1 MEQNPHEDNRSRSL
15 ERAPVGA
22 PLALPEST
30 IPAGQGPGR
39 YAEQGNGQEPE
50 VGLLE
55 YWRILRRRKG
65 TVLAIAC
72 AGLLA
77 GFLVTLPQTP
87 VYQARTSIEIQD
99 LNQDFMNMRQVSPV
113 SESSTYTALSDIQ
126 TQIKILQSDT
136 LAERTIAK
144 VRPTLTDV
152 SKAPPLR
159 ANIIRSMFNLPAPSA
174 ADLQNAQLKALP
186 GGMKVRA
193 AGQTRIIEILVD
205 STDPKLAAAFANT
218 LCNEFIVQNME
229 ARWQMSQ
236 RTGDWLSRQL
246 DDMRIKLERSDD
258 ALQSYARQAGLMFTS
273 GSDNSG
279 NNNGGSVS
287 EQKLRQL
294 QEELSK
300 AQADRMTQE
309 SRYELTRNAAP
320 ETLPDVLNDSNM
332 REFQS
337 KLTDLERQKAQLT
350 SVFKP
355 EYTKVRQIQ
364 AQITT
369 IEAALASSRNDVL
382 GRVKND
388 FDAASRRERLL
399 AAAYNTQVQL
409 VTQESQKAIQY
420 NILKREVE
428 SNRQLYEAMLQRVK
442 ESGIASAMKAS
453 NVRVVDEAKAPK
465 KPYSPSLP
473 MNAGL
478 GLLAGAFLGMAFVVM
493 RERAD
498 KTLQQPGEVALWLEV
513 PELGVIPSANAAR
526 HRLYYYSPSKDGGE
540 KNRKALTAGGDDKT
554 AGSSVEL
561 ITMSERPSMTAEAFR
576 VVLTSILFSGEN
588 GSRPRAVVVTSPG
601 PGEGK
606 TTVATNLAISMA
618 EIGRRVLL
626 VDADLRR
633 PRIHTLF
640 KLPNEAGLTTLLQ
653 STNLENADIASLI
666 HPTPVASLFAMPSGP
681 STSAAANLLFS
692 PVMRLLLQRF
702 RNEFDMVIVD
712 TPPSLQMP
720 DARVVAREA
729 DAVVL
734 VFRSGR
740 TTRDAALA
748 TAQRFA
754 EDKTRILGTILN
766 DWNPSTAPNG
776 YYGYYK
782 GYYAG
787 KYKGY

>member
-1 MEQNPHEDNRSRSL
+1 MEHDAHEDKRSQSL
-15 ERAPVGA
+15 ERAPLGVPPAA
-22 PLALPEST
+22 PDWYA
-30 IPAGQGPGR
+30 PAGPGPGR
-39 YAEQGNGQEPE
+39 YPEQGNGQDPQG
-50 VGLLE
+50 GLLE

-65 TVLAIAC
+65 TVLAIAF

-87 VYQARTSIEIQD
+87 VYQARTSLEIQD
-99 LNQDFMNMRQVSPV
+99 LNQDFMNMKQVSPV

-136 LAERTIAK
+136 LAERSIAK
-144 VRPTLTDV
+144 VRPALTDA
-152 SKAPPLR
+152 SSAPPPR
-159 ANIIRSMFNLPAPSA
+159 TNIIRSMFNLPVPTA

-218 LCNEFIVQNME
+218 LGSEFIVQNME

-258 ALQSYARQAGLMFTS
+258 ALQSYARQTGLMFTN

-369 IEAALASSRNDVL
+369 LEAALARSRNDVL
-382 GRVKND
+382 GRIKND
-388 FDAASRRERLL
+388 FDAATRRERLV
-399 AAAYNTQVQL
+399 AAAYNTQAQL
-409 VTQESQKAIQY
+409 VTQESQKSIQY

-428 SNRQLYEAMLQRVK
+428 SNRQLYESMLQRVK
-442 ESGIASAMKAS
+442 ESSIASAMKAS
-453 NVRVVDEAKAPK
+453 NVRVVDEAKVPK
-465 KPYSPSLP
+465 KPYKPSLL

-498 KTLQQPGEVALWLEV
+498 KTLQQPGEVALWLET
-513 PELGVIPSANAAR
+513 PELGVIPSNDAAR
-526 HRLYYYSPSKDGGE
+526 RRLYYYSHQKRVGQQD
-540 KNRKALTAGGDDKT
+540 KKALPPGKDDKT
-554 AGSSVEL
+554 GGSSVEL
-561 ITMSERPSMTAEAFR
+561 ITMSQRPSMTAEAFR
-576 VVLTSILFSGEN
+576 VVLTSILFSSEN
-588 GSRPRAVVVTSPG
+588 GSRPRVLVVTSPG
-601 PGEGK
+601 PEEGK

-633 PRIHTLF
+633 PRVHTLF
-640 KLPNEAGLTTLLQ
+640 GLPNEAGLTSLLQ
-653 STNLENADIASLI
+653 SRDLEKADVDAVI
-666 HPTPVASLFAMPSGP
+666 HPTQAASLFAMPSGP
-681 STSAAANLLFS
+681 ATSAAANLLFS
-692 PVMRLLLQRF
+692 PVLNLLLQRF
-702 RNEFDMVIVD
+702 RDEYDMVIVD

-787 KYKGY
+787 SYKHY

>member
-1 MEQNPHEDNRSRSL
+1 MEHDAHEDKRSQSL
-15 ERAPVGA
+15 ERAPIGGPPAA
-22 PLALPEST
+22 PEWYA
-30 IPAGQGPGR
+30 PAGQGQYSQSAGG
-39 YAEQGNGQEPE
+39 EEPTG
-50 VGLLE
+50 GLVE

-65 TVLAIAC
+65 TVLAIAF

-87 VYQARTSIEIQD
+87 VYQARTSLEIQD
-99 LNQDFMNMRQVSPV
+99 LNQDFMNMKQVSPV
-113 SESSTYTALSDIQ
+113 SESQTFTTLSDIQ

-136 LAERTIAK
+136 LAQRTIAK
-144 VRPTLTDV
+144 VRPTLTGAGE
-152 SKAPPLR
+152 APPSR
-159 ANIIRSMFNLPAPSA
+159 TDMFRSVFNLPVPSP
-174 ADLQNAQLKALP
+174 ADRQDAELKAMP
-186 GGMKVRA
+186 AQMKVRA

-205 STDPKLAAAFANT
+205 SADPKLAAAFANT
-218 LCNEFIVQNME
+218 LDNEFIEQNME

-246 DDMRIKLERSDD
+246 DDMRVKLERSDD
-258 ALQSYARQAGLMFTS
+258 ALQSYARQTGLMFT
-273 GSDNSG
+273 GGNDNSSG
-279 NNNGGSVS
+279 NGGSVS

-300 AQADRMTQE
+300 AQADRMSQE
-309 SRYELTRNAAP
+309 ARYELTRNAAP
-320 ETLPDVLNDSNM
+320 ETLPDVLNDSNL

-369 IEAALASSRNDVL
+369 LQAALDRSRNDVL

-388 FDAASRRERLL
+388 FDAASRRERLV
-399 AAAYNTQVQL
+399 AAAYSAQAEL

-420 NILKREVE
+420 NILKREVD

-442 ESGIASAMKAS
+442 ESSIASAMKAS
-453 NVRVVDEAKAPK
+453 NVRVVDEAKEPR
-465 KPYSPSLP
+465 KPYKPSLP

-478 GLLAGAFLGMAFVVM
+478 GLLSGAFLGMAFVVM

-498 KTLQQPGEVALWLEV
+498 RTLQQPGEVALWLET
-513 PELGVIPSANAAR
+513 PELGVIPSNDTAR
-526 HRLYYYSPSKDGGE
+526 RRLYYYSPE
-540 KNRKALTAGGDDKT
+540 KRVGQQDKKSLPAGKDDKT
-554 AGSSVEL
+554 GGSSVEL
-561 ITMSERPSMTAEAFR
+561 VTMSQRPSMTAEAFR
-576 VVLTSILFSGEN
+576 VVLTSILFSSEN
-588 GSRPRAVVVTSPG
+588 GSRPRVLVVTSPG

-633 PRIHTLF
+633 PRVHTLF
-640 KLPNEAGLTTLLQ
+640 GLPNEAGLTSLLQ
-653 STNLENADIASLI
+653 SRDLEKADVDAVI
-666 HPTPVASLFAMPSGP
+666 HPTGAASLYAMPSGP
-681 STSAAANLLFS
+681 ATSAAANLLFS
-692 PVMRLLLQRF
+692 PVLHLLLQRF
-702 RNEFDMVIVD
+702 RDEYDMVIVD

-720 DARVVAREA
+720 DSRVVAREA

-787 KYKGY
+787 SYKGY

>member
-1 MEQNPHEDNRSRSL
+1 MEHDAHEDKRSQSL
-15 ERAPVGA
+15 ERAPIGVPPAA
-22 PLALPEST
+22 PDWYA
-30 IPAGQGPGR
+30 PAGPGPGR
-39 YAEQGNGQEPE
+39 YAQPANGEEPE
-50 VGLLE
+50 VGLVE

-87 VYQARTSIEIQD
+87 VYQARTSLEIQD

-113 SESSTYTALSDIQ
+113 TESPTYTALSDIQ

-144 VRPTLTDV
+144 VRPALTGPRE
-152 SKAPPLR
+152 APPSR
-159 ANIIRSMFNLPAPSA
+159 IDMFRSMFNLAVPSPADRQDA
-174 ADLQNAQLKALP
+174 ELKSMAK
-186 GGMKVRA
+186 GIKVKA
-193 AGQTRIIEILVD
+193 AGQTRIVEILVQ

-218 LCNEFIVQNME
+218 LDNEFIVQNME

-246 DDMRIKLERSDD
+246 DDMRVKLERSDD
-258 ALQSYARQAGLMFTS
+258 ALQSYARQTGLMFTS
-273 GSDNSG
+273 GNDNSG
-279 NNNGGSVS
+279 NNGGSVS

-300 AQADRMTQE
+300 AQADRMSQE
-309 SRYELTRNAAP
+309 ARYELTRNAAP
-320 ETLPDVLNDSNM
+320 ETLPDVLNDSNL

-350 SVFKP
+350 SVFKS

-369 IEAALASSRNDVL
+369 LQAALDRSRNDVL
-382 GRVKND
+382 GRIKND
-388 FDAASRRERLL
+388 FDAASRRERLV
-399 AAAYNTQVQL
+399 AAAYSAQAQL

-420 NILKREVE
+420 NILKREVD

-442 ESGIASAMKAS
+442 ESSIASAMKAS
-453 NVRVVDEAKAPK
+453 NVRVVDEAKEPA

-473 MNAGL
+473 LNAGL
-478 GLLAGAFLGMAFVVM
+478 GLLAGGFLGMAFVVM

-498 KTLQQPGEVALWLEV
+498 KTLQQPGEVALWLET
-513 PELGVIPSANAAR
+513 PELGVIPSNDAAR
-526 HRLYYYSPSKDGGE
+526 RRLYYYSHQKRVGQQD
-540 KNRKALTAGGDDKT
+540 KKALPPGKDDKT
-554 AGSSVEL
+554 GGSSVEL
-561 ITMSERPSMTAEAFR
+561 ITMSQRPSMTAEAFR
-576 VVLTSILFSGEN
+576 VVLTSILFSSEN
-588 GSRPRAVVVTSPG
+588 GSRPRVLVVTSPG

-633 PRIHTLF
+633 PRVHTLF
-640 KLPNEAGLTTLLQ
+640 GLPNEAGLTSLLQ
-653 STNLENADIASLI
+653 SRDLEKADVDAVI
-666 HPTPVASLFAMPSGP
+666 HPTQAASLFAMPSGP
-681 STSAAANLLFS
+681 ATSAAANLLFS
-692 PVMRLLLQRF
+692 PVLNLLLQRF
-702 RNEFDMVIVD
+702 RDEYDMVIVD

-787 KYKGY
+787 SYKHY